1 MNKYGIEH
9 FHIEQLEETN
19 NAEEREQYWIKKLNT
34 YHNGY
39 NATLGGDGKRLYN
52 YDLIIETYKKL
63 QNIQEVGKQLNI
75 HPDTVSNI
83 LKSNHISIKSSQQIQ
98 KEKYG
103 KITKMYSL
111 TGELLNTFPS
121 INAAANYMVNN
132 QLTNCKQTTIKQHIH
147 EVCEGKRKTAAKY
160 KWSY

>member
-9 FHIEQLEETN
+9 FHIQELEETN
-19 NAEEREQYWIKKLNT
+19 NAEEREQYWIEKLNT

-39 NATLGGDGKRLYN
+39 NATLGGDGKKLYD
-52 YDLIIETYKKL
+52 YDLVIQTYQQL
-63 QNIQEVGKQLNI
+63 QNIQEVSKILNI
-75 HPDTVSNI
+75 HPDTITNI
-83 LKSNHISIKSSQQIQ
+83 LKGNHIPIKTAQQIQ
-98 KEKYG
+98 IEKYG

-121 INAAANYMVNN
+121 TNAAAQYMVDNK
-132 QLTNCKQTTIKQHIH
+132 LTNCKQTTIKQHIH